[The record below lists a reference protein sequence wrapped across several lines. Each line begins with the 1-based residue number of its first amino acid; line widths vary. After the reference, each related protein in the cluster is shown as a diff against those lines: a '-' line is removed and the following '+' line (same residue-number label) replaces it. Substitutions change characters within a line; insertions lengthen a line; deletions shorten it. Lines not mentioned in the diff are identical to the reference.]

1 MLDIIKVL
9 NYEINANGGVEKA
22 HVGFSDYDDIF
33 QGTLS
38 VAILADDVD
47 GDILEMTPNAI
58 KQIAQEKILDM
69 LTNGESLDKLTEYN
83 QPEEI

>member
-9 NYEINANGGVEKA
+9 NYEINNDGVVEKV
-22 HVGFSDYDDIF
+22 HVGFSNYNDIF

-47 GDILEMTPNAI
+47 GDILEMAPNTI

-69 LTNGESLDKLTEYN
+69 LANGESLENLTERP

>member
-22 HVGFSDYDDIF
+22 HVGFSGYDDIF

-38 VAILADDVD
+38 VAILADEVD

>member
-9 NYEINANGGVEKA
+9 NYEINNDGVVEKV
-22 HVGFSDYDDIF
+22 HVGFSNYNDIF

-38 VAILADDVD
+38 VAILADEVD
-47 GDILEMTPNAI
+47 GDILEMSPNAI

-69 LTNGESLDKLTEYN
+69 LANGESLENLTERP

>member
-9 NYEINANGGVEKA
+9 NYEINANGVVEKA
-22 HVGFSDYDDIF
+22 HVGFSGYDDIF
-33 QGTLS
+33 QGILS

-58 KQIAQEKILDM
+58 KQIAQEKILGM

>member
-9 NYEINANGGVEKA
+9 NYEINNDGVVEKV
-22 HVGFSDYDDIF
+22 HVGFSNYNDIF

-83 QPEEI
+83 HPEEV

>member
-1 MLDIIKVL
+1 MLDVIKVL
-9 NYEINANGGVEKA
+9 NYEINANGVVEKV
-22 HVGFSDYDDIF
+22 HVGFSNYNDIF

-38 VAILADDVD
+38 VAILAGNVD
-47 GDILEMTPNAI
+47 GDILEMTPNVI

-83 QPEEI
+83 QPEEV

>member
-22 HVGFSDYDDIF
+22 HVGFSGYGDIF